1 MKYKWIVKN
10 AYINFK
16 LNNLYMLIN
25 PSHKIYLKKDMCY
38 CFEIY
43 IKYRIFNNCILVCD
57 MLDNWWKLISSTLHL
72 DKSHIKYNYLSNTFI
87 VSDFELGI
95 KLESNLL
102 TKFNFEF
109 YNGLILNQ
117 LSITNGL
124 SLKRE
129 NYNKSLKFSNCKFNK
144 EFCIARINIS
154 KQIVFENIYF
164 LENVFIEWVNF
175 NENSCLR
182 FFKCNF
188 KKQCNF
194 KYNIFY
200 NEIDFLDIYA
210 KELILEQ
217 NIFNKFLYIQNSTI
231 NNINLWKNKFKNRCY
246 FMDSVFG
253 NKNNENIKLNFSNA
267 HFEDNA
273 YFNNSEFY
281 SYADFHECEFDDIA
295 CFYGVKFYKAPNFSA
310 CYFKEPK
317 AVNLINVDI
326 DKLDFKSVEKYIED
340 NYKDESYKN
349 ETKGIQDE
357 KEIFKIQN
365 EYRLRYAKNLKDSF
379 RVIKDVLITQN
390 NTLEAQEWHK
400 LELYAKEKELEIQL
414 SKNKNDNLKK
424 ESKNQVYN
432 PKDYEKF
439 NYSKI
444 ISLIIFLL
452 KTIGYLS
459 VNILIIIE
467 LVLVAPFFTIMFY
480 CVYVVFFIYKILTF
494 ILKSF
499 YPLDINKFI
508 IFWRIKFNKIKRKL
522 IVSGRKMLDFTLWFD
537 CVLLQVYRN
546 TSNHHTNFLKILN
559 FTILM
564 ISLYAFMGF
573 VFSKTINF
581 ISSFNSVSIIIANY
595 FILFALIMVFFNVKR
610 QLYQQGSILFFGI
623 FGIFI
628 ILMMSFL
635 LPVYIPTF
643 CFLVYFASILFFYLL
658 FLCEIKLFVFILR
671 LVAYGCLIVVIILK
685 PQLINPFVG
694 IFSSDKLYESQFEKS
709 LNDLN
714 ASAIVNLA
722 SILQND
728 FNLHLKDQNI
738 SFTELNSAKAL
749 IMANKEKLKEILSKV
764 YNDKY
769 ESDYKKVLNELENN
783 TSNVKNIIEEI
794 DNKNNN
800 SVVSAQL
807 NKFLK
812 LNFSQEIDILYA
824 IKSNFS
830 ISEKLSP
837 EQMALFDQKDSQD
850 KLKSVLALLKF
861 KSSFEG
867 ILKIINQDEI
877 TENTIKST
885 GVLYGIILLLCIFS
899 LQKTARK
906 NSIVPS

>member
-1 MKYKWIVKN
+1 MERNIYEIELEIPNSGIFIMGLENENLIISLDLAKFECKK
-10 AYINFK
+10 K
-16 LNNLYMLIN
+16 LNAGELAKPLHPYIIYEVLEKNN
-25 PSHKIYLKKDMCY
+25 KNNFNGVKIID
-38 CFEIY
+38 
-43 IKYRIFNNCILVCD
+43 
-57 MLDNWWKLISSTLHL
+57 
-72 DKSHIKYNYLSNTFI
+72 
-87 VSDFELGI
+87 
-95 KLESNLL
+95 
-102 TKFNFEF
+102 
-109 YNGLILNQ
+109 
-117 LSITNGL
+117 
-124 SLKRE
+124 KRE
-129 NYNKSLKFSNCKFNK
+129 NENNIIYYFNFRLILKENEDNKNKEALKTLSFMQNFIPAYFFSYQIIGDFKAIPKNVLEYLKNRYGYEGKNYKSIFKKEVYINCNCFERLNFSHCEFESKVSLRFLKDNKYKEFHNGVDFSNCIFKNEVDFSYFASGTPLPDNK
-144 EFCIARINIS
+144 YYNNAQNTLFKDCIFENKVDFHNS
-154 KQIVFENIYF
+154 KITNNIYF
-164 LENVFIEWVNF
+164 N
-175 NENSCLR
+175 
-182 FFKCNF
+182 
-188 KKQCNF
+188 
-194 KYNIFY
+194 
-200 NEIDFLDIYA
+200 
-210 KELILEQ
+210 
-217 NIFNKFLYIQNSTI
+217 
-231 NNINLWKNKFKNRCY
+231 
-246 FMDSVFG
+246 
-253 NKNNENIKLNFSNA
+253 NA
-267 HFEDNA
+267 HFKD
-273 YFNNSEFY
+273 YV
-281 SYADFHECEFDDIA
+281 DFHECEFEKTA
-295 CFYGVKFYKAPNFSA
+295 SFYGVRFEKVPNFSA

-317 AVNLINVDI
+317 AVNLTNANI
-326 DKLDFKSVEKYIED
+326 DKLDFKSLEQYIED

-365 EYRLRYAKNLKDSF
+365 EHQLRYAKNLKDSF

-390 NTLEAQEWHK
+390 NKLEVQEWHK

-444 ISLIIFLL
+444 IPLIIFLL
-452 KTIGYLS
+452 KIIGHLS
-459 VNILIIIE
+459 VNILIFVE

-522 IVSGRKMLDFTLWFD
+522 IVSGRKMLDFTLWSD

-581 ISSFNSVSIIIANY
+581 ILSFNSVSIIIASY
-595 FILFALIMVFFNVKR
+595 IILLVFALMLVNVKK
-610 QLYQQGSILFFGI
+610 QLYQYGVILIFMLCGAFTISMILF
-623 FGIFI
+623 
-628 ILMMSFL
+628 LSSE
-635 LPVYIPTF
+635 YISIF
-643 CFLVYFASILFFYLL
+643 CFLIYFLGVLIFYLFFI
-658 FLCEIKLFVFILR
+658 CKIKLFIFLVRFFAYMIFI
-671 LVAYGCLIVVIILK
+671 ATIITK
-685 PQLINPFVG
+685 PQFINPFTGV
-694 IFSSDKLYESQFEKS
+694 FSSDKLYESKFEKR

-714 ASAIVNLA
+714 TSAIM
-722 SILQND
+722 ILTDISQDN
-728 FNLHLKDQNI
+728 FNLPSKDQNI
-738 SFTELNSAKAL
+738 SLTELNSAKAL
-749 IMANKEKLKEILSKV
+749 IIANKEKLKEILSKV

-769 ESDYKKVLNELENN
+769 VSDYKKVLNELENN

-850 KLKSVLALLKF
+850 KLKSVLTLLKF

-867 ILKIINQDEI
+867 ILEVINQDEI
-877 TENTIKST
+877 IQNIIKST
-885 GVLYGIILLLCIFS
+885 SVLYSIILLLCIFS

>member
-1 MKYKWIVKN
+1 MKRNIYEIELEIPNSGIFIMSLENENLIISLNVVKFIEINAEKIATLDGKLDAGELAKPLNPYIIYKTLEENHKNNFNGVKIIDKIEEENNIVYYFNFGLTLNTFIEQIKENIDETLLKKINKMKN
-10 AYINFK
+10 FISFCCFSCEIAGDTTSISLSELENLKNSYGYEGKNYKSIFKKEVYINYSCLERIVFSNCEFK
-16 LNNLYMLIN
+16 SKISLHKIDN
-25 PSHKIYLKKDMCY
+25 SHKIAFCNGID
-38 CFEIY
+38 FA
-43 IKYRIFNNCILVCD
+43 NCIFEDDVNFKRFVSGTPLP
-57 MLDNWWKLISSTLHL
+57 DN
-72 DKSHIKYNYLSNTFI
+72 KY
-87 VSDFELGI
+87 
-95 KLESNLL
+95 
-102 TKFNFEF
+102 
-109 YNGLILNQ
+109 YNNERDTI
-117 LSITNGL
+117 
-124 SLKRE
+124 
-129 NYNKSLKFSNCKFNK
+129 
-144 EFCIARINIS
+144 
-154 KQIVFENIYF
+154 FEN
-164 LENVFIEWVNF
+164 
-175 NENSCLR
+175 C
-182 FFKCNF
+182 
-188 KKQCNF
+188 
-194 KYNIFY
+194 
-200 NEIDFLDIYA
+200 
-210 KELILEQ
+210 
-217 NIFNKFLYIQNSTI
+217 IFNK
-231 NNINLWKNKFKNRCY
+231 R
-246 FMDSVFG
+246 V
-253 NKNNENIKLNFSNA
+253 
-267 HFEDNA
+267 
-273 YFNNSEFY
+273 
-281 SYADFHECEFDDIA
+281 DFHNSKFVNSVYFTNSHFKDYVDFHACEFNKIA
-295 CFYGVKFYKAPNFSA
+295 CFYGVTFDKAPNFSA

-340 NYKDESYKN
+340 NY
-349 ETKGIQDE
+349 QDE
-357 KEIFKIQN
+357 TCENKQEITEEQRNNNCK
-365 EYRLRYAKNLKDSF
+365 LKCAKHLKDSF

-444 ISLIIFLL
+444 IPLIIFLL
-452 KTIGYLS
+452 KIIGHLS
-459 VNILIIIE
+459 VNILIFVE

-522 IVSGRKMLDFTLWFD
+522 IVSGRKMLDFTLWSD

-581 ISSFNSVSIIIANY
+581 ILSFNSVSIIIASY
-595 FILFALIMVFFNVKR
+595 IILLVFALMLVNVKK
-610 QLYQQGSILFFGI
+610 QLYQYGVILIFMLCGAFTISMILF
-623 FGIFI
+623 
-628 ILMMSFL
+628 LSSE
-635 LPVYIPTF
+635 YISIF
-643 CFLVYFASILFFYLL
+643 CFLIYFLGVLIFYLFFI
-658 FLCEIKLFVFILR
+658 CKIKLFIFLVRFFAYMIFI
-671 LVAYGCLIVVIILK
+671 ATIITK
-685 PQLINPFVG
+685 PQFINPFTGV
-694 IFSSDKLYESQFEKS
+694 FSSDKLYESQFEKS

-749 IMANKEKLKEILSKV
+749 IIANKEKLKEILSKV

-769 ESDYKKVLNELENN
+769 VSDYKKVLNELENN

>member
-1 MKYKWIVKN
+1 MDLVSSFLSKKN
-10 AYINFK
+10 INNEEDIKFENYIKGEAKLNSEKQYIIESSCCFDGNKDNFK
-16 LNNLYMLIN
+16 RHYDENKILEIHLNNMLFEQDLVFDNVKKLSLIIN
-25 PSHKIYLKKDMCY
+25 DNVKFNKLFI
-38 CFEIY
+38 
-43 IKYRIFNNCILVCD
+43 NNCNELYLQFNGRVEVID
-57 MLDNWWKLISSTLHL
+57 KISINDCKFKQISINN
-72 DKSHIKYNYLSNTFI
+72 HIDGNIEFQKCEFNDFNLYGFSNATIKGTFTF
-87 VSDFELGI
+87 DFCEI
-95 KLESNLL
+95 KEKVN
-102 TKFNFEF
+102 FMNFEF
-109 YNGLILNQ
+109 
-117 LSITNGL
+117 
-124 SLKRE
+124 E
-129 NYNKSLKFSNCKFNK
+129 NKVS
-144 EFCIARINIS
+144 
-154 KQIVFENIYF
+154 
-164 LENVFIEWVNF
+164 
-175 NENSCLR
+175 
-182 FFKCNF
+182 FKM
-188 KKQCNF
+188 
-194 KYNIFY
+194 
-200 NEIDFLDIYA
+200 
-210 KELILEQ
+210 
-217 NIFNKFLYIQNSTI
+217 S
-231 NNINLWKNKFKNRCY
+231 KFK
-246 FMDSVFG
+246 
-253 NKNNENIKLNFSNA
+253 
-267 HFEDNA
+267 DNV
-273 YFNNSEFY
+273 YFNNSHFKDY
-281 SYADFHECEFDDIA
+281 VDFHECEFEKIA
-295 CFYGVKFYKAPNFSA
+295 CFYGVKFYKTPNFSA

-340 NYKDESYKN
+340 NYQDESYKN
-349 ETKGIQDE
+349 AIKNNEKIQKDE
-357 KEIFKIQN
+357 KELYRIEN
-365 EYRLRYAKNLKDSF
+365 EHKLRYAKNLKDSF
-379 RVIKDVLITQN
+379 RVIKDVLINQN

-444 ISLIIFLL
+444 IPLIIFLL
-452 KTIGYLS
+452 KIIGHLS
-459 VNILIIIE
+459 VNILIFVE

-522 IVSGRKMLDFTLWFD
+522 IVSGRKMLDFTLWSD

-867 ILKIINQDEI
+867 ILEVINQDEI
-877 TENTIKST
+877 IQNIIKST
-885 GVLYGIILLLCIFS
+885 SVLYSIILLLCIFS